1 MAEIGGHET
10 TDLGCDLTA
19 RGADA
24 AAGLERGVVV
34 YNLQSRYGCF
44 RWGLVAF
51 SSLGVFLLLTWTAG
65 VTLADRE
72 QDANPLARAFEGDGE
87 IAPRGKVDRLVFG
100 ELRRHG
106 IKPARLCSDPVFL
119 RRVYLDT
126 IGTLPTVEEARR
138 FLTSRSA
145 TKRRALIDELLERDE
160 FAEYWAMKWSDTL
173 RVKAEFPI
181 KLWPNAVQAYHRWI
195 KTSIKEN
202 LPYDEFVRELLT
214 ASGSNFR
221 RPAVNFYRSAGG
233 REPEALATAVAL
245 NFMGTRTKNWDEDRL
260 AGMAAFFSQVG
271 YKRTLEWKEEIV
283 YYDYSQPTPEKA
295 FFPDG
300 TPATLAAGVDPR
312 LAFADWLIQ
321 PSNPWFGR
329 CLVNR
334 LWFWLMGRGVI
345 HEPDDIREDNPP
357 SNPQLLDY
365 LAQEL
370 HSADYDLR
378 EVFRI
383 ILNSKAYQLSSIPRT
398 DDPDAEVYFAYYAVR
413 RLEAEVLL
421 DALCQLTGT
430 REEYSSPIPEPFTFI
445 PDHQRTIALA
455 DGSITSPFLEMF
467 GRPPRDTG
475 LATERNN
482 QPSARQRLHLLN
494 STHVQR
500 KIQQSSKLKKLIAQ
514 GRNPQEKI
522 TLLYLHILSR
532 FPTDGEMRRVQ
543 KYASSG
549 KVTEHEALVDCAW
562 ALINSMEFSF
572 RH

>member
-1 MAEIGGHET
+1 VLAA
-10 TDLGCDLTA
+10 LTI
-19 RGADA
+19 
-24 AAGLERGVVV
+24 
-34 YNLQSRYGCF
+34 F
-44 RWGLVAF
+44 
-51 SSLGVFLLLTWTAG
+51 LGVTAATP
-65 VTLADRE
+65 VTLADRKS
-72 QDANPLARAFEGDGE
+72 DANSYARAFQGEGD
-87 IAPRGKVDRLVFG
+87 IAPRGKVDRLVFAK
-100 ELRRHG
+100 LRHND
-106 IKPARLCSDPVFL
+106 ITPAKLCSDPVFL

-145 TKRRALIDELLERDE
+145 KKRRELIDELLERDE
-160 FAEYWAMKWSDTL
+160 FADYWAMKWSDVL

-195 KTSIKEN
+195 KTSLREN
-202 LPYDEFVRELLT
+202 MPYDEFVRELLT

-233 REPEALATAVAL
+233 REPEKLATAVAL

-283 YYDYSQPTPEKA
+283 YFDFSKPTPEKA

-300 TPATLAAGVDPR
+300 TPATLRPGEDPR
-312 LAFADWLIQ
+312 LVFADWLIQ
-321 PSNPWFGR
+321 PANPWFGR
-329 CLVNR
+329 CIVNR
-334 LWFWLMGRGVI
+334 IWFWLLGRGVI
-345 HEPDDIREDNPP
+345 HEPDDMRDDNPP
-357 SNPQLLDY
+357 TNPELLDY

-370 HSADYDLR
+370 HTSDYDLR
-378 EVFRI
+378 QVYRV

-398 DDPDAEVYFAYYAVR
+398 DDEQAEAYFAYYLAR

-421 DALCQLTGT
+421 DALCQITGT

-500 KIQQSSKLKKLIAQ
+500 KIQRSTKLKELIAQ
-514 GRNPQEKI
+514 GRSSQEKV

-532 FPTDGEMRRVQ
+532 FPTDREMRVVT
-543 KYASSG
+543 KYATSD

-562 ALINSMEFSF
+562 ALINSMEFSY